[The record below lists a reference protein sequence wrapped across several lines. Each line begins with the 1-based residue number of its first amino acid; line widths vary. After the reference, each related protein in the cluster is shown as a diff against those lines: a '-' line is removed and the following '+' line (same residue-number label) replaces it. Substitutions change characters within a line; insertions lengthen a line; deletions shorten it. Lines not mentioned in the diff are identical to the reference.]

1 MCELKVH
8 KFLTRLLSFHHL
20 QGSREDCQALSQL
33 SWSNNS
39 GTKTKPSQSGWTAS
53 SQPSQSDKETA
64 SSTLSQQRQYPYYV
78 IDHKASHSSHIWA
91 GWLNTQLPSYIFPVT
106 CILNNAFDMR
116 LKLKSANW
124 YPSKSLTQKEIQA
137 CQQNQNLRDPNTN
150 IYKLSGYPERQQWWE
165 WLPGRQEHGPCL
177 SIWTQTQV
185 QDPRLEPESF
195 AKLKLAC
202 CQDF

>member
-124 YPSKSLTQKEIQA
+124 YPSKSLTQKELQA
-137 CQQNQNLRDPNTN
+137 CQQNQNWRDPNTI
-150 IYKLSGYPERQQWWE
+150 IYKLSGYQKDNNDENDS
-165 WLPGRQEHGPCL
+165 L
-177 SIWTQTQV
+177 SGKSMV
-185 QDPRLEPESF
+185 VASVYV
-195 AKLKLAC
+195 LKHKSKIFVWNMKVL
-202 CQDF
+202 QN